1 MTVNSLLKNILR
13 SEIIFKSDTMPGS
26 ICQRILNEYVER
38 IENFSCDGCGP
49 ISDDQ
54 YRFKNSDEV
63 LKKAVPIAMENR
75 KQSGL
80 EGLVKGLEAVI
91 INTEASNFTPAVKDL
106 LDFTGLKLDSSYEND
121 NFKEAVLKVDS
132 SADFLIRHRKSG
144 ENPFL
149 PYNAGPKT
157 REMPNTRLETLVFQT
172 PNLEKY
178 VDIQKERGVN
188 FLSDEIIQRDEYSF
202 IQTLPSSYTG
212 NSIGF
217 IEWKGQRGKYISN
230 EDKLLDLDIN
240 KSDSDYLSNVKY
252 LDHAASR
259 LESQNRDAAI
269 IEFMELTNYK
279 FDFAIYVKNFN
290 SITNVARLSE
300 KDYAQVFTTG
310 ISPFT
315 TLEESGPT
323 EKFVHNYGPRVH
335 HMAFHTENIEDTF
348 QGLVQDGMEFLL
360 ELVGSPEEGLKQ
372 TFTKG
377 SKSTYL
383 VNEYIHRY
391 GDFDGFF
398 TRSNVTELTRATDA
412 Q

>member
-1 MTVNSLLKNILR
+1 
-13 SEIIFKSDTMPGS
+13 MPDS
-26 ICQRILNEYVER
+26 ICPSVLRDYVKRID
-38 IENFSCDGCGP
+38 NFSCDGCGP
-49 ISDDQ
+49 VSSDK
-54 YRFKNSDEV
+54 YNFKNSDEV
-63 LKKAVPIAMENR
+63 LKKSVPVTMENR
-75 KQSGL
+75 KESGL
-80 EGLVKGLEAVI
+80 DGLVKGLAAVI
-91 INTEASNFTPAVKDL
+91 INTESSNFTPAVKDL
-106 LDFTGLKLDSSYEND
+106 LDFTGLKLHSSHEND
-121 NFKEAVLKVDS
+121 NFREAVLKVDN
-132 SADFLIRHRKSG
+132 SADFLVRNRKKG

-157 REMPNTRLETLVFQT
+157 REFPNTRLETFVFET

-188 FLSDEIIQRDEYSF
+188 FLTDNIVHRDEYSF
-202 IQTLPSSYTG
+202 IQTIPSSFTG
-212 NSIGF
+212 NSLGF
-217 IEWKGQRGKYISN
+217 IEWKGQRGKYISG
-230 EDKLLDLDIN
+230 EDELLEMDLE
-240 KSDSDYLSNVKY
+240 KSASDYLSNVKY
-252 LDHAASR
+252 LDHAATR

-269 IEFMELTNYK
+269 IEYMELTNYK
-279 FDFAIYVKNFN
+279 FDFAIYVKSFN
-290 SITNVARLSE
+290 SITNVARLSDR
-300 KDYAQVFTTG
+300 DYAQVFTTG

-335 HMAFHTENIEDTF
+335 HMAFHTEHIEDTF
-348 QGLVQDGMEFLL
+348 EGLVQDGMEFLL
-360 ELVGSPEEGLKQ
+360 ELVGSPDEGLKQ